1 MSNSSFNKVF
11 EETVPYT
18 VDDDNALLQLAR
30 KGVSKK
36 SVTNLS
42 KIGEL
47 PLKTLASLLPVTER
61 TLQRYTDEDRLSPDV
76 SEHIILITK
85 VLFRAEEVL
94 GSMSKARQWLKTPSV
109 ALGNEPPLS
118 FLDTV
123 FGAQLVM
130 DELGRVESGVYS

>member
-18 VDDDNALLQLAR
+18 VDDDIALLQLAR

-36 SVTNLS
+36 AVTNLS
-42 KIGEL
+42 NVGEL

-61 TLQRYTDEDRLSPDV
+61 TLQRYSDEDRLSPDV
-76 SEHIILITK
+76 SEHVILITK

-94 GSMSKARQWLKTPSV
+94 GSMSKARQWLKAPSV
-109 ALGNEPPLS
+109 SLGNEPPLS
-118 FLDTV
+118 FLDTI

>member
-18 VDDDNALLQLAR
+18 VDDDIALLQLAR

-36 SVTNLS
+36 AVTNLS
-42 KIGEL
+42 NVGEL

-61 TLQRYTDEDRLSPDV
+61 TLQRYSDEDRLSPDV
-76 SEHIILITK
+76 SEHVILITK

-94 GSMSKARQWLKTPSV
+94 GSMSKARQWLKAPSV
-109 ALGNEPPLS
+109 SLGNEPPLS
-118 FLDTV
+118 FLDTI

-130 DELGRVESGVYS
+130 DELGRVEFGVYS

>member
-18 VDDDNALLQLAR
+18 VDDDIALLQLAR

-36 SVTNLS
+36 AVTNLS
-42 KIGEL
+42 NVGEL

-61 TLQRYTDEDRLSPDV
+61 TLQRYSDEDRLSPDV

-94 GSMSKARQWLKTPSV
+94 GSMSKARQWLKAPSV
-109 ALGNEPPLS
+109 SLGNEPPLS
-118 FLDTV
+118 FLDTI

>member
-1 MSNSSFNKVF
+1 MNNFSFNKVF

-18 VDDDNALLQLAR
+18 VDDDIALLQLAR

-36 SVTNLS
+36 AVTNLS
-42 KIGEL
+42 NVGEL

-61 TLQRYTDEDRLSPDV
+61 TLQRYSDEDRLSPDV
-76 SEHIILITK
+76 SEHVILITK

-94 GSMSKARQWLKTPSV
+94 GSMSKARQWLKAPSV
-109 ALGNEPPLS
+109 SLGNEPPLS
-118 FLDTV
+118 FLDTI

-130 DELGRVESGVYS
+130 DELGRVEFGVYS